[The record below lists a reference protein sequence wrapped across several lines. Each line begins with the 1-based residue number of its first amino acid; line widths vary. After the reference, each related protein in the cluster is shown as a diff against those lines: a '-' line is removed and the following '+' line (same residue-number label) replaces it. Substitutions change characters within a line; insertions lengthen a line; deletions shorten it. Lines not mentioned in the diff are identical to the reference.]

1 MTHRYVFLH
10 GFTQTHHHW
19 HTCAHL
25 LARRLAGEPT
35 LAFVDLPGHGL
46 SVDDRRSIDEAARDV
61 AHTGGPGTYV
71 AYSMGGRFALAAL
84 ATGVPEIERLV
95 VIGANAGLDDSAER
109 AARYEE
115 DERRAQRVEE
125 IGVEAFVD
133 EWLAMPM
140 FDEVAFSEHDR
151 AHRQRNT
158 AAGLASSLRLAGT
171 GAQRPVW
178 DALADVSVPVLVM
191 AGDRDRKFKEI
202 GLRIA
207 ATIPNATFVAIP
219 GAGHA
224 AHTEQPEATAEMI
237 ATWLRRDGSD
247 DDEAEHKQGA
257 VDELDLAGGAQ
268 DLDQRT
274 A

>member
-1 MTHRYVFLH
+1 
-10 GFTQTHHHW
+10 
-19 HTCAHL
+19 
-25 LARRLAGEPT
+25 
-35 LAFVDLPGHGL
+35 
-46 SVDDRRSIDEAARDV
+46 
-61 AHTGGPGTYV
+61 
-71 AYSMGGRFALAAL
+71 
-84 ATGVPEIERLV
+84 
-95 VIGANAGLDDSAER
+95 
-109 AARYEE
+109 
-115 DERRAQRVEE
+115 
-125 IGVEAFVD
+125 
-133 EWLAMPM
+133 
-140 FDEVAFSEHDR
+140 
-151 AHRQRNT
+151 
-158 AAGLASSLRLAGT
+158 
-171 GAQRPVW
+171 
-178 DALADVSVPVLVM
+178 M

-247 DDEAEHKQGA
+247 DDEAERQQGA